1 MYPFFFVISLLW
13 LTTTTQPNNTVVSS
27 TTIARV
33 QADST
38 SPNKGVAQVKELS
51 LPSKRKTKP
60 NKAKVNKTKST
71 PKSSASKQAK
81 TTAETNTKTKK
92 APKVAQTKTNK
103 PKEKTNKNTVAKKEK
118 ATDKKTAQSNI
129 QGLSPEEELR
139 MLARTEDLSHLEDAV
154 HPDRAEN
161 CSFAFDLVDEFTGV
175 QKRGLKARP
184 FFSYT
189 PDEYRKFMKEGDF
202 IRCDGFL
209 SQSSTG
215 NMALNI
221 NFYVAS
227 SEAKF
232 KFGGIKANS
241 ALVLHSMSGKEFYL
255 ITYKGAVPQVVDNT
269 TYYQCS
275 FAINKSDIKHLKK
288 AEVDQIKLSF
298 QKGFQSYDVFYLD
311 FMIDQ
316 FPCFE

>member
-1 MYPFFFVISLLW
+1 MYPFLFVMSLLW
-13 LTTTTQPNNTVVSS
+13 LTNITSPHPSATVS
-27 TTIARV
+27 TTAIATV
-33 QADST
+33 QVDST
-38 SPNKGVAQVKELS
+38 TPNKGVAQVKELN
-51 LPSKRKTKP
+51 LPSKRKTKTP
-60 NKAKVNKTKST
+60 KTKNPKSTNKTKTASTKQQEKT
-71 PKSSASKQAK
+71 PKVAK
-81 TTAETNTKTKK
+81 TKPSKTKK
-92 APKVAQTKTNK
+92 NATSNNTT
-103 PKEKTNKNTVAKKEK
+103 PKEKTVAKKTPK
-118 ATDKKTAQSNI
+118 TKK

-139 MLARTEDLSHLEDAV
+139 LLARTKELNVEDAV

-161 CSFAFDLVDEFTGV
+161 CAFAFDLVDEFTGV

-189 PDEYRKFMKEGDF
+189 PDEYRKFMKDGDF

-215 NMALNI
+215 NIALNI

-255 ITYKGAVPQVVDNT
+255 ITYKGAAPQVVDNM

-275 FAINKSDIKHLKK
+275 FAIDKSDIKHLKK

-298 QKGFQSYDVFYLD
+298 QKGFQTYDVFYLD